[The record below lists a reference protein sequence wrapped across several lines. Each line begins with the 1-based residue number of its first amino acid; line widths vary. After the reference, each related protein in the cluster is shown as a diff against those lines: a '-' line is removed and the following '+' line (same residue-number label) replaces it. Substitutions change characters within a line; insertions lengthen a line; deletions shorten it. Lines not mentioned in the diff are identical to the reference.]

1 MGLKG
6 GYTIIDLSEAGSFT
20 VGTAKTIPGIFGKI
34 NPEAGKACLLT
45 GLVVGG
51 TPTPDQ
57 WMNVMIAGANL
68 LGVVGHYTLLF
79 AANGAVTVNYYEP
92 LNPPTLFP
100 VANGTYT
107 LKGTKTSSGFTYD
120 WVKDT

>member
-20 VGTAKTIPGIFGKI
+20 VGTSKTVPGIYGKL
-34 NPEAGKACLLT
+34 NPLVGKACMVS

-51 TPTPDQ
+51 TPLGDQ
-57 WMNVMIAGANL
+57 WMNVQTAGGKFIGIIAGYSLMVAS
-68 LGVVGHYTLLF
+68 
-79 AANGAVTVNYYEP
+79 NGAVTVNYYQP
-92 LNPPTLFP
+92 LNPPTPFP
-100 VANGTYT
+100 LANGTYT
-107 LKGTKTSSGFTYD
+107 LKGTKSNNGFTYD

>member
-20 VGTAKTIPGIFGKI
+20 VGTSKTVPGIYGKL
-34 NPEAGKACLLT
+34 NPLVGKACMVS
-45 GLVVGG
+45 GLVVSG
-51 TPTPDQ
+51 TPLGDQ
-57 WMNVMIAGANL
+57 WMNVQFAGGAFSGIIAGYSL
-68 LGVVGHYTLLF
+68 TF
-79 AANGAVTVNYYEP
+79 AANGAVTVNYYQP
-92 LNPPTLFP
+92 LNPTTLFP